1 MMAAFGTGEGEGMSG
16 SARITIN
23 GHTFISWRNTYD
35 KWYFRNDD
43 EKINVFKTGLGI
55 KDEILFG
62 YRTSVNTIKR
72 RLQLAG
78 YDLKSAEKD
87 FNDTKAAWIKDIYD
101 TLELH
106 KNEVKLRG
114 HFLLPDDLY
123 HITEDLR
130 VLKNTDFKSWLRKLP
145 EALKIIESPEGYKL
159 SDRKKWDPLLYFMV
173 SFPIAIYVNNLG
185 FVGSIFP
192 CMQKESYAVV
202 LLSLSDN
209 DDECI
214 LDASELLSGGWT
226 EFLDEQG
233 QSQSS
238 ETKYYNDFLSSLEE
252 LSELNKE
259 KESPLLQRMIYSS
272 VITSMEAYLSDTM
285 KRHVLNRHAIKRRFV
300 EYFSF
305 FDKNIKESKVFEF
318 MDTLDG
324 EINKQIDK
332 ISFHNKDV
340 VVGLYKHVLL
350 CDFPEENIS
359 ELTACIVVRH
369 DIVHRNGKSTDGLM
383 ITVTQDDVEK
393 LIRLIH
399 RIVEHIDKQII
410 TGLPDDKMNI
420 VK

>member
-87 FNDTKAAWIKDIYD
+87 FNDTKAAWIKEIYD

-173 SFPIAIYVNNLG
+173 SFPIAIDVNNLG

-238 ETKYYNDFLSSLEE
+238 ETKYYNDFLSSLDE

-420 VK
+420 VN